1 MERLY
6 TTTEIG
12 KQYAIS
18 AKNLNL
24 MLERE
29 NVIRKTAYGWELC
42 TAQHGKGLAVIK
54 VVPFFRSDGTPD
66 ERHTIKWTETGKAHI
81 ENVVEK
87 WFSKVGSE

>member
-42 TAQHGKGLAVIK
+42 TSQHRKGLAVVK
-54 VVPFFRSDGTPD
+54 VTSFVRSDGTPD
-66 ERHTIKWTETGKAHI
+66 ESRSLKWTETGKAHI

-87 WFSKVGSE
+87 WFSKVGAE